1 MSTKSEQFSNKIR
14 NLTDYQ
20 NRVINNTVPLPNGTD
35 IANTLKYFSHTLG
48 NILQNAAEECSRMKP
63 TSTRRRVNMRL
74 ANYPSLDYNQ
84 FYDTLVALIDI
95 VEKIEFGQLVLGN
108 AIISLFGTTMWF
120 VDPETVD
127 TIPHTVASTL
137 AIFPQDL
144 QQMTVN
150 LLTNTLIPV
159 CLTEVQNVGE
169 ENYASMSMVTVVML
183 VLEHCKNPA
192 LHSKVIECIM
202 TYKKD
207 VFKDMMCTIAHGPSK
222 ARAHAA
228 NLLFNYW
235 PSLAPIRV
243 DPREFA
249 YTAWDYMLCQRK
261 DCLVP
266 KNNAAV
272 KMCMDYGVA
281 GKYSKVPYPPVYFC
295 ADCCE
300 LVARETRKTM
310 IPVLNPREFVAKE
323 CENKNCQSSDKGV
336 TFVCFSPACTS
347 LHSHLPMSYCKSCF
361 AYNHKDVNH
370 TYQEFPEDPWSR
382 EKEMQAYFTEAIVS
396 LLKEAQPVDDD
407 LKASGNSDNTHDD
420 RYAHTHDNDV
430 HESKLNLDDP
440 RMLSRFGIWLLV
452 EKCQPSEKTAGEVIG
467 RLLNMLFQWY
477 FYTSKVPD
485 DDVGNCVE
493 KLKTDYV
500 SGWLA
505 NVRVNCFDVFVNC
518 LLPQPPQYA
527 RVGGHWDTLC
537 SKTSEIDQG
546 LQIIFSLTL
555 YNCVTYEVWDS
566 IMPLWMEAIQRNI
579 SYDDLSQLQDILCK
593 LFSTDIPLPFRTD
606 KVFHFISSKFKG
618 PSAAQMLESLQWLQI
633 LCELDISL
641 PFDLLVSMFNDG
653 ITWMKGPNAKQQG
666 RKRHPSQ
673 PSTGSMQS
681 PKADTPEVT
690 VDSPTLLSLQDS
702 VFLDPEEDVNLQCFV
717 VMLDLILRQYDSQ
730 SFQFSL
736 GLEHKESKE
745 TLSVIMSMLQAPWG
759 GAHCC
764 TTGDEN
770 QECTLCDLSA
780 LWFQL
785 ALLIFETIAGENE
798 VKVADMPEVSEYDF
812 DTKIKRLVQFQKDCP
827 QKDKYTPTVEITE
840 KPKPKKLGQQAK
852 AQSLDLGQVQS
863 ISRGGKHQQAD
874 AKSLPT
880 SRGNAPRLHKV
891 SEDSFNDDQTVGE
904 DAVFVHLQEQ
914 SVWDTS
920 YGEVHFK
927 MSEIPL
933 PLQILAAL
941 VKELPKHDDSVVLHY
956 LTSCIR
962 IACLNEQSLRGATK
976 DNITFLVYA
985 QEQLLI
991 PNMWR
996 LMQGELSH
1004 LVSLMIPIIH
1014 HCVALPCGA
1023 DALWRVVDSEVKS
1036 EDWQTRFR
1044 GVESIGAFLRFADQ
1058 KAIATNSVI
1067 MSTLAH
1073 IFSSL
1078 IGCAED
1084 ICPAVATRTV
1094 VMLETIPANA
1104 LKVLIHC
1111 LEFQWDSVLEDR
1123 ALILSRLH
1131 QLKHYLPAP
1140 SIFTWE
1146 FFMNRLDTLSV
1157 EAQVDMDQNREFPFP
1172 VDFSRSRT
1180 VSGEKTEKPNQTKL
1194 HRAMII
1200 RTQSDTPQSKLRHQM
1215 MPSTS
1220 SSTKRFYP
1228 RSESAPTNLWA
1239 FRRKGGVFRSSE
1251 RSTYSNQSSPDNVLS
1266 LGSLAEEV
1274 FEDGYLGFVEEEQ
1287 VPLTT
1292 ESQQTNPVDLA
1303 FIDKETVHQLVTLLM
1318 RFMAESTE
1326 DDQHGSS
1333 KAMKTVL
1340 RHLYALLGFSK
1351 TEKLFKI
1358 APHQLRES
1366 SVFNA
1371 FIAGI
1376 AKVMDYNIK
1385 LGTKILPLV
1394 VELLKYCP
1402 SPQKT
1407 PHHRQHQD
1415 YTLFFLE
1422 PHCRQSWL
1430 MTILVILYKYDIDS
1444 ADLKSTL
1451 EVLITICINTIEGHV
1466 HICKPKLPEPPQPE
1480 DIWGATNDDPPKSD
1494 SPGIGFDSNS
1504 SKGFTPGG
1512 TPLHTSTPN
1521 KESVGNSGGQTVC
1534 KMLYLS
1540 DNSSA
1545 SRVVSSNVVSTIVEE
1560 EETGETVEMLEPIA
1574 EASLETATAKVMF
1587 VEKEEDLV
1595 VTCKPLVIEE
1605 EPVIEKQIT
1614 DPSSEEKQKIPYTV
1628 RNRRKRKKPIV
1639 NIATTGTPDAHRK
1652 GSNQRSRGKR
1662 FYKRSET
1669 LRGSERRSSVHS
1681 AVRRYNE
1688 DKNIM
1693 ALNRCSDCNA
1703 ILEEY
1708 DEDTI
1713 SLAIV
1718 VLATYIH
1725 KDLDFAAPFL
1735 LEVLQVVARVASA
1748 TFYPWQNEI
1757 IGSPPGHV
1765 CSVAKQ
1771 FLRCICHQ
1779 LAPNGVF
1786 VTLFLSKIE
1795 DHTFL
1800 KTLALALD
1808 DFGELSAM
1816 DAVHRLLEGLNR
1828 RTNLPPL
1835 RIQRAVLNLAD
1846 YMEELPL
1853 ESVGAWANLMVHF
1866 DIFFKK
1872 LITVLPENCDV
1883 SPLFR
1888 IMLVL
1893 LKCPAVKNLTALL
1906 DSFSKIISF
1915 TIQKARFKIRQLMEL
1930 CSLAYRTFTK
1940 DRERLSLSRCVVVE
1954 LNNALK
1960 FKISIPDANLIELVQ
1975 FVCIDAGGRISE
1987 TFFDENEMKQLQASW
2002 CSTGV
2007 LECMRSYMND
2017 CIEFIGDL
2025 HTLAKVKSNMRG
2037 GSQNLNED
2045 TLGSQLKAGVA
2056 QIIALEF
2063 TRTSH
2068 RDNRTVNRYL
2078 PWLYHPPS
2086 TMQQGPKEFVDSI
2099 AHVRLLSW
2107 LLLGSLTHSAMCPT
2121 FSYSNTNS
2129 ITSLPI
2135 SLDASS
2141 HIAEHVQVILA
2152 CFAEQSSTS
2161 ILHMSSLTHAFI
2173 LCQLWTMYCEQFAMM
2188 SYPHS
2193 EQHNTAILAIMDFWG
2208 RVTPGV
2214 LQLLS
2219 HSKVL
2224 AERVNMHFLSLMEAL
2239 LECHSSA
2246 LPKLLP
2252 MWSPILFSYHSKL
2265 PGSTQVRLQT
2275 ILNNPPPSLTKGEV
2289 NNFNCNIRISWLKG
2303 LQFKMGQI
2311 EVQWSNASQYLA
2323 V

>member
-20 NRVINNTVPLPNGTD
+20 NRVINNAVPKPNGTD

-48 NILQNAAEECSRMKP
+48 NILQNAAEECSSVKHIP
-63 TSTRRRVNMRL
+63 PRRRVNARL
-74 ANYPSLDYNQ
+74 SNYPSLDYNQ
-84 FYDTLVALIDI
+84 FYETLVGLIDI
-95 VEKIEFGQLVLGN
+95 VEKIEFGQYVLGN
-108 AIISLFGTTMWF
+108 AIISLFGTIMWF

-144 QQMTVN
+144 QKTTVN
-150 LLTNTLIPV
+150 LLTSQLIPV
-159 CLTEVQNVGE
+159 ALTEVQNIGE
-169 ENYASMSMVTVVML
+169 ENYANMSMVTVIML
-183 VLEHCKNPA
+183 VLEHCKHPA
-192 LHSKVIECIM
+192 LQAKTIECIM

-228 NLLFNYW
+228 NLLFYYW
-235 PSLAPIRV
+235 PSLAPSRV
-243 DPREFA
+243 DPRELPN
-249 YTAWDYMLCQRK
+249 TAAWEPIVCQRK
-261 DCLVP
+261 DCLIP
-266 KNNAAV
+266 TNNAAL
-272 KMCMDYGVA
+272 KMCMDFGVA
-281 GKYSKVPYPPVYFC
+281 GKYSNNPAPPVYLC
-295 ADCCE
+295 SDCCE
-300 LVARETRKTM
+300 LVTRETHKPLV
-310 IPVLNPREFVAKE
+310 PVLGPREVISKE
-323 CENKNCQSSDKGV
+323 CENKNCQSTDRAV

-347 LHSHLPMSYCKSCF
+347 LHSHRPMSYCKACF
-361 AYNHKDVNH
+361 SYNHKEAVNH
-370 TYQEFPEDPWSR
+370 IFQEFPEDPWAR
-382 EKEMQAYFTEAIVS
+382 EKEMQSYFTEAIVS
-396 LLKEAQPVDDD
+396 LLKEAQPVEEE
-407 LKASGNSDNTHDD
+407 LKASGNSENAHEEKYT
-420 RYAHTHDNDV
+420 HTHDNDV

-452 EKCQPSEKTAGEVIG
+452 EKCQPSEKADGEVIG

-493 KLKTDYV
+493 KLKQDYV
-500 SGWLA
+500 SGWLS
-505 NVRVNCFDVFVNC
+505 NVRSNCFNVFVSC

-537 SKTSEIDQG
+537 SKTTEIEQG
-546 LQIIFSLTL
+546 LQVIFSLTL
-555 YNCVTYEVWDS
+555 YNCVTFEVWDS
-566 IMPLWMEAIQRNI
+566 IMPLWMEAIHKNI
-579 SYDDLSQLQDILCK
+579 SYDDLSQLQEILCK
-593 LFSTDIPLPFRTD
+593 LFSTDIPLPFSND
-606 KVFHFISSKFKG
+606 KVFHFISVNFKG
-618 PSAAQMLESLQWLQI
+618 PSTAQMFQSLQWLQI

-653 ITWMKGPNAKQQG
+653 ITWMKGPHTKQQQETK
-666 RKRHPSQ
+666 KRYPSQ
-673 PSTGSMQS
+673 PSSGSVQS
-681 PKADTPEVT
+681 PQPDTPEVT
-690 VDSPTLLSLQDS
+690 VDSPTILSMQDS

-717 VMLDLILRQYDSQ
+717 VMLDLILRKYDSQ
-730 SFQFSL
+730 SYQSHL

-764 TTGDEN
+764 TVGDESK
-770 QECTLCDLSA
+770 ECSLCDLSA

-785 ALLIFETIAGENE
+785 ALLIIETIAGENE
-798 VKVADMPEVSEYDF
+798 TKVTDMPEVSEYEF
-812 DTKIKRLVQFQKDCP
+812 DTKIKRLIQFQKDCP
-827 QKDKYTPTVEITE
+827 QKDKNQVKGETPD
-840 KPKPKKLGQQAK
+840 KPKPKKLGQQVK
-852 AQSLDLGQVQS
+852 AQSFDLGQVQS
-863 ISRGGKHQQAD
+863 ITRSGKAD
-874 AKSLPT
+874 ARGVPG
-880 SRGNAPRLHKV
+880 RGNIPRLQKV
-891 SEDSFNDDQTVGE
+891 SEDSFTYDQNGE

-914 SVWDTS
+914 STWDTS

-927 MSEIPL
+927 ISELPL
-933 PLQILAAL
+933 PLQIFTAL

-956 LTSCIR
+956 LINCIR
-962 IACLNEQSLRGATK
+962 IVCLNEECLRGSVK
-976 DNITFLVYA
+976 DNIAFLAYA
-985 QEQLLI
+985 QEHLLI
-991 PNMWR
+991 PNLWR

-1004 LVSLMIPIIH
+1004 LVSLMVPIMN
-1014 HCVALPCGA
+1014 HCLALPCGA
-1023 DALWRVVDSEVKS
+1023 DALWRIVDSDVGS
-1036 EDWQTRFR
+1036 EDWQTRFT
-1044 GVESIGAFLRFADQ
+1044 GVESLGVFLRFADQ
-1058 KAIATNSVI
+1058 RAIGTNSVI

-1073 IFSSL
+1073 LFSSL
-1078 IGCAED
+1078 IGCVED

-1131 QLKHYLPAP
+1131 QLKHFLPGP
-1140 SIFTWE
+1140 SFFTWE

-1157 EAQVDMDQNREFPFP
+1157 EAQVDLDQNREFPFP
-1172 VDFSRSRT
+1172 VAEKRDTLSGKQPSTDLARSRT
-1180 VSGEKTEKPNQTKL
+1180 VSGEKTEKHQTKL

-1200 RTQSDTPQSKLRHQM
+1200 RTQSDTPQSKLRHQLT
-1215 MPSTS
+1215 PSTS
-1220 SSTKRFYP
+1220 GSTKRHYP

-1239 FRRKGGVFRSSE
+1239 FRKGHFRSSE
-1251 RSTYSNQSSPDNVLS
+1251 RSTYSNQSSPENLLS

-1274 FEDGYLGFVEEEQ
+1274 FEDGHLGPLEEGHAS
-1287 VPLTT
+1287 TT
-1292 ESQQTNPVDLA
+1292 TDAQSNILDLA
-1303 FIDKETVHQLVTLLM
+1303 FIDKETVHQLITLLM
-1318 RFMAESTE
+1318 RFMAKAECSD
-1326 DDQHGSS
+1326 DDQNGSS
-1333 KAMKTVL
+1333 KAMMTVI
-1340 RHLYALLGFSK
+1340 RHLYALVGFSK
-1351 TEKLFKI
+1351 LDKLFTI

-1385 LGTKILPLV
+1385 LGKKILPLV

-1430 MTILVILYKYDIDS
+1430 MTILVILYKYDLDS
-1444 ADLKSTL
+1444 MDLKSTL
-1451 EVLITICINTIEGHV
+1451 EVLIRICINTIEGHV
-1466 HICKPKLPEPPQPE
+1466 HQCKPKLPEPPQPE
-1480 DIWGATNDDPPKSD
+1480 DIWGATSDVADPPKTE
-1494 SPGIGFDSNS
+1494 PAPRNLGFDSDS
-1504 SKGFTPGG
+1504 GKGFTPGG
-1512 TPLHTSTPN
+1512 VPLYSSTPN
-1521 KESVGNSGGQTVC
+1521 KELVGNSGQSQTVC

-1540 DNSSA
+1540 DDTS
-1545 SRVVSSNVVSTIVEE
+1545 SRVVPGNIVSTIVEE
-1560 EETGETVEMLEPIA
+1560 EENAETIEMLEPIK
-1574 EASLETATAKVMF
+1574 EASLETATARVMF
-1587 VEKEEDLV
+1587 VEKEEEVV
-1595 VTCKPLVIEE
+1595 VTSKPCVIEE

-1614 DPSSEEKQKIPYTV
+1614 DPSSEEKQKIPITV
-1628 RNRRKRKKPIV
+1628 RNRRKRKKAIV
-1639 NIATTGTPDAHRK
+1639 NIATTPDRK
-1652 GSNQRSRGKR
+1652 VPNQRMRGKR
-1662 FYKRSET
+1662 IHKRSET

-1735 LEVLQVVARVASA
+1735 LEVLQVVGRVASA
-1748 TFYPWQNEI
+1748 TFYPWQNDI
-1757 IGSPPGHV
+1757 VGSPPGHV

-1779 LAPNGVF
+1779 LAPNGIF
-1786 VTLFLSKIE
+1786 VTLFLSRIE
-1795 DHTFL
+1795 DQTFL

-1816 DAVHRLLEGLNR
+1816 DAVHRLLEGINR
-1828 RTNLPPL
+1828 KTNLPPM
-1835 RIQRAVLNLAD
+1835 RIQRAILNLAD

-1853 ESVGAWANLMVHF
+1853 EGVGAWANLTVHF

-1872 LITVLPENCDV
+1872 IIAVLPENCDV

-1915 TIQKARFKIRQLMEL
+1915 TIQKARFKIQQLMEL
-1930 CSLAYRTFTK
+1930 CSLAYRTFSK

-1987 TFFDENEMKQLQASW
+1987 SFFDEMKMKQLQSSW

-2007 LECMRSYMND
+2007 LECMRSYINEY
-2017 CIEFIGDL
+2017 IEFIGDL
-2025 HTLAKVKSNMRG
+2025 HALSKVKVSNIYPL
-2037 GSQNLNED
+2037 S
-2045 TLGSQLKAGVA
+2045 S
-2056 QIIALEF
+2056 IIYF
-2063 TRTSH
+2063 YI
-2068 RDNRTVNRYL
+2068 NR
-2078 PWLYHPPS
+2078 
-2086 TMQQGPKEFVDSI
+2086 
-2099 AHVRLLSW
+2099 
-2107 LLLGSLTHSAMCPT
+2107 
-2121 FSYSNTNS
+2121 
-2129 ITSLPI
+2129 
-2135 SLDASS
+2135 
-2141 HIAEHVQVILA
+2141 
-2152 CFAEQSSTS
+2152 
-2161 ILHMSSLTHAFI
+2161 
-2173 LCQLWTMYCEQFAMM
+2173 QLWTMYCEQFAMM

-2219 HSKVL
+2219 HSKVDARMEL

-2252 MWSPILFSYHSKL
+2252 MWSPILFSYHSKVTVSSSKHFFYIL
-2265 PGSTQVRLQT
+2265 NSYIYIYTSFIRLLRGNNFVYDFTSTSFKFSLSNMTFALRCCTQVRLQT

-2289 NNFNCNIRISWLKG
+2289 NNFNCNIRICWLKG

-2311 EVQWSNASQYLA
+2311 EVQWSNASQYLP